1 MKMKVQQQMNL
12 KALMP
17 VLQSDYRLA
26 EQLHDRQVEL
36 QETLKTEYILP
47 AFDNLLRAG
56 VRPEILNV
64 AMESVEF
71 EETLGAFISELTG
84 IVGRWEMADK
94 LDKEGDHDCGMTLRD
109 KLAVNA
115 MQGMLPSGKYQGPI
129 PRRAYELA
137 DEMIIAREAS

>member
-1 MKMKVQQQMNL
+1 MKMKVQQQMKL

-26 EQLHDRQVEL
+26 QELYERQVEL

-56 VRPEILNV
+56 VRPEILAV

-84 IVGRWEMADK
+84 IIGRWEMADK
-94 LDKEGDHDCGMTLRD
+94 LDSE
-109 KLAVNA
+109 
-115 MQGMLPSGKYQGPI
+115 
-129 PRRAYELA
+129 RAA
-137 DEMIIAREAS
+137 A

>member
-1 MKMKVQQQMNL
+1 MKMKVQQQMKL
-12 KALMP
+12 QALMP
-17 VLQSDYRLA
+17 IFERDYRLA

-56 VRPEILNV
+56 VRKEILEV

-94 LDKEGDHDCGMTLRD
+94 LDGER
-109 KLAVNA
+109 NA
-115 MQGMLPSGKYQGPI
+115 
-129 PRRAYELA
+129 A
-137 DEMIIAREAS
+137 